1 MSATKEICE
10 FVHDSHYENLPQ
22 WAIEESKRTLL
33 NFIAIS
39 ISASESHD
47 AQILYRW
54 ANEEGAQSRSTVIKG
69 KFGSSPSVAAL
80 VNGFLGHL
88 QDYDDTHFPTI
99 LHPTSVVWPA
109 VLAAAEDKG
118 ANGHQVL
125 TAFTLGAEVACRV
138 AISVHPWH
146 YDQGWHITGTAGIF
160 GAVAGAGKI
169 LELNPQEHIY
179 AMGNGGTLA
188 SGVREVF
195 GSHTKPIHPGHS
207 ASSGLRAA
215 YLANYGLNSADD
227 IIGGR
232 TGFWAVLSPNGHSSD
247 KLLGKLGEHWEFWFN
262 GIKPYANG
270 VVSHPLQDAII
281 QLKNK
286 HNLDPSRV
294 ASIHAKVH
302 YLVPELMGHRN
313 PRRGLEGKFSFYHC
327 IAAGLVDGA
336 GHDAQF
342 SDERVAAEDIEAIR
356 KLITYEIDDSYSE
369 DEAHLTVKYHDEEI
383 FDIHIDHATGSPE
396 NRMTD
401 QFLQE
406 KYFSLVN
413 PVIGNEKSERIL
425 ALVSE
430 LEHHDS
436 FDELMRLIA

>member
-1 MSATKEICE
+1 MSATKEICN
-10 FVHDSHYENLPQ
+10 FVHESGFESLPP
-22 WAIEESKRTLL
+22 WAVQESKRTLL

-47 AQILYRW
+47 AKILYRW
-54 ANEEGAQSRSTVIKG
+54 ATEEGSRARSTMIG
-69 KFGSSPSVAAL
+69 ANLGASPSVSAL

-118 ANGHQVL
+118 ASGKDVL
-125 TAFTLGAEVACRV
+125 TAFTLGAEVACRM
-138 AISVHPWH
+138 AISIHPWH

-169 LELNPQEHIY
+169 LNLGQQELVY

-215 YLANYGLNSADD
+215 YLAGYGLNSADD

-232 TGFWAVLSPNGHSSD
+232 RGFWAVLSPNGHSAD
-247 KLLGKLGEHWEFWFN
+247 KLLNQLGEHWEFWFN

-281 QLKNK
+281 QLKKK
-286 HNLDPSRV
+286 HQLEPTEV
-294 ASIHAKVH
+294 ESIHVRVH
-302 YLVPELMGHRN
+302 YLVPELMGHRH

-342 SDERVAAEDIEAIR
+342 SDERVADPAIEAVR
-356 KLITYEIDDSYSE
+356 KLITFEIDDSLRE
-369 DEAHLTVKYHDEEI
+369 DETHMTVKDRKGNAY
-383 FDIHIDHATGSPE
+383 DIHIEHATGSPE
-396 NRMTD
+396 NRMTEA
-401 QFLQE
+401 FLHD
-406 KYFSLVN
+406 KYFSLVS
-413 PVIGNEKSERIL
+413 PILGDQKAKKIL
-425 ALVSE
+425 AIVDK
-430 LEHHDS
+430 LEEEES
-436 FDELMRLIA
+436 LQELMKLIA